1 MSSYG
6 AIPSLPL
13 ISALNDAI
21 NKRITQLDDSAAKLS
36 GNNDISG
43 YNSIEE
49 LNASNLS
56 AAYSAISSLVVAD
69 GLSAATLSV

>member
-21 NKRITQLDDSAAKLS
+21 NRRIACLDDSAVKLS

-43 YNSIEE
+43 YSSIEE
-49 LNASNLS
+49 LNASSLS
-56 AAYSAISSLVVAD
+56 AAYSAISSLVVVD
-69 GLSAATLSV
+69 GLSANILSV

>member
-21 NKRITQLDDSAAKLS
+21 NGRISCLDDSAAKLS

-49 LNASNLS
+49 LHASSLS
-56 AAYSAISSLVVAD
+56 AAYSAISSLAVAD
-69 GLSAATLSV
+69 GLSAAILSV